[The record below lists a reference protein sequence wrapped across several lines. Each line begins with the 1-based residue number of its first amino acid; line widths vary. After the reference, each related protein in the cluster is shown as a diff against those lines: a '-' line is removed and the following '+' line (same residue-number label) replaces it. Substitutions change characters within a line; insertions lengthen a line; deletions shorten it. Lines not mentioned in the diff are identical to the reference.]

1 MDESWSA
8 LSQRVKAKV
17 GEPLPD
23 LPPGDPA
30 APEFLHLLTRLRQAD
45 PDLAELV
52 INAYTGTVEPLPSE
66 VEAAAER
73 RRQRLYQRLLASFIR
88 PDGLRSGRVR
98 LNLKKTLNYGFAAA
112 AILLI
117 IWSLVPK
124 SPRQER
130 ALRHGA
136 AAVSRTGRE
145 AILPSLT
152 LSPSSSPAPSRE
164 PRLRPSL
171 SAEAPDAPALTIHR
185 PGIATSHAT
194 PNATPA
200 SNSPVP
206 VRGSLPVIN
215 PPIVVFETSHQ
226 QGQSAPSAGG
236 RSESDSTLQQPGPV
250 IVYDSGGTLATGSQ
264 LPRVPSAPSATTQPA
279 VLAVSRGQ
287 LLEGKLITPA
297 VVSSSRGST
306 PTLVEITQGAL
317 QGAVLLGQATRSPD
331 GLVLIQFNGLIAAD
345 GREHPFRGTAYDPGL
360 GSVGI
365 HGQTTT
371 MMPDASSALLAA
383 SMQSVGD
390 YFTARARQPQG
401 TTPGAIP
408 GGQQGPTLWDELA
421 SAVARAFA
429 PSSEVPPGPTVVTRL
444 DRGQIV
450 TILVL

>member
-8 LSQRVKAKV
+8 LSQRVKGKLGQA
-17 GEPLPD
+17 LPD

-30 APEFLHLLTRLRQAD
+30 TPEFLELLTRLRQTD
-45 PDLAELV
+45 PDLAETV
-52 INAYTGTVEPLPSE
+52 INVYTGTVEPLPSE

-73 RRQRLYQRLLASFIR
+73 RRQRLYQSLLTRFVR
-88 PDGLRSGRVR
+88 PDGLRTGRIR
-98 LNLKKTLNYGFAAA
+98 LNLRKTINYGVAAA

-124 SPRQER
+124 SPQRDRTARRGNAAASQNGRQE
-130 ALRHGA
+130 
-136 AAVSRTGRE
+136 
-145 AILPSLT
+145 ILPSLT
-152 LSPSSSPAPSRE
+152 LSPSSSRE
-164 PRLRPSL
+164 LRPRPS
-171 SAEAPDAPALTIHR
+171 PAAGVPTATALPISR
-185 PGIATSHAT
+185 PGMATSPPIPSAT
-194 PNATPA
+194 RA
-200 SNSPVP
+200 SNSPAP
-206 VRGSLPVIN
+206 VRGSAPVIT
-215 PPIVVFETSHQ
+215 PPVVVFETSHQ
-226 QGQSAPSAGG
+226 QGQSAPSVGE
-236 RSESDSTLQQPGPV
+236 RSESTSTQQQPVPV
-250 IVYDSGGTLATGSQ
+250 IVYDSSGTLAAGSQ
-264 LPRVPSAPSATTQPA
+264 LPRVPSAPSTTTYPA

-287 LLEGKLITPA
+287 LLEGKLVTPA

-317 QGAVLLGQATRSPD
+317 QGAVLLGQATRSPE
-331 GLVLIQFNGLIAAD
+331 GLVLIQFNGFIAPD

-383 SMQSVGD
+383 TMQSVGD
-390 YFTARARQPQG
+390 YFTARARQPQV
-401 TTPGAIP
+401 TSSGAIA
-408 GGQQGPTLWDELA
+408 GGQQGPTLWDGLA

-429 PSSEVPPGPTVVTRL
+429 PSSEVPSGPTVVTRL